1 LTSTFDRPAPLDPPS
16 SAWTLGRLLGVGFV
30 VAVALGLLGLLGYGL
45 LVAGK
50 PSGNIPIEPRP
61 ARPFTLRLFD
71 GSTLSLEELRG
82 KPVLVNFWASWC
94 GPCIE
99 EAPVLE
105 RAAQRY
111 ADKGLVLIGIDV
123 WDTEQD
129 ARTFLQR
136 YGITYPNGMD
146 PTGAI
151 AIEYGVGGVP
161 ESFFIDRN
169 GTLVRK
175 WVGPLNDRQITL
187 LLDDLT
193 K

>member
-187 LLDDLT
+187 LLDDMT

>member
-1 LTSTFDRPAPLDPPS
+1 MTSTLDRPASLEPPAS
-16 SAWTLGRLLGVGFV
+16 TWTVGRLIGVGFV

-71 GSTLSLEELRG
+71 GSTLSLDELRG
-82 KPVLVNFWASWC
+82 RPVLVNFWASWC

-105 RAAQRY
+105 RAAQQY
-111 ADKGLVLIGIDV
+111 AARGLVLVGVGV
-123 WDTEQD
+123 WDNEQD
-129 ARTFLQR
+129 ARAFLQR
-136 YGITYPNGMD
+136 YSITYPNGLD

-151 AIEYGVGGVP
+151 AIDYGVGGVP

-169 GTLVRK
+169 GMLVRK
-175 WVGPLNDRQITL
+175 WVGPLNDRQIAL

>member
-1 LTSTFDRPAPLDPPS
+1 VTATLDRPASLDPPTPT
-16 SAWTLGRLLGVGFV
+16 WTIGRLLGVGFV
-30 VAVALGLLGLLGYGL
+30 VAVALALLGLLGYGL

-50 PSGNIPIEPRP
+50 PSGNIAIEPRP
-61 ARPFTLRLFD
+61 ARAFTLRLFD
-71 GSTLSLEELRG
+71 GSTLSLDELRG

-105 RAAQRY
+105 RAAQQY
-111 ADKGLVLIGIDV
+111 GPKGLVLVGIDV
-123 WDTEQD
+123 WDNEQD
-129 ARTFLQR
+129 ARAFLQR
-136 YGITYPNGMD
+136 HGITYRNGID
-146 PTGAI
+146 PTGTI
-151 AIEYGVGGVP
+151 AIDYGVGGVP

-175 WVGPLNDRQITL
+175 WVGPLNDRQIAL
-187 LLDDLT
+187 FLDELT

>member
-1 LTSTFDRPAPLDPPS
+1 MTSTLDRPAAIESPS
-16 SAWTLGRLLGVGFV
+16 PSWSLGRLVGTGFV
-30 VAVALGLLGLLGYGL
+30 VAVALALLGLLGYGL
-45 LVAGK
+45 LVSGK

-71 GSTLSLEELRG
+71 GTTLSLNDLRG

-111 ADKGLVLIGIDV
+111 AEKGLVVIGIDV
-123 WDTEQD
+123 WDGEQD
-129 ARTFLQR
+129 ARAFLQR
-136 YGITYPNGMD
+136 HGITYPNGID

-151 AIEYGVGGVP
+151 AIDYGVGGVP

-175 WVGPLNDRQITL
+175 WVGPLTDRQISL
-187 LLDDLT
+187 FLDELT